1 MCWRVGFGLQRHK
14 KQSDG
19 TITDVVEEAEN
30 SANKTKGRRLESSSW
45 FLISGKNVLMH
56 PFCAK
61 LNFYANAFPLDPYF
75 HAYRPRRYIEVVIT
89 VYGVVKLT
97 LTKKRQSKEKL
108 STRWEVLTASMIE
121 CVLLAILCGSCEHF
135 WPACSVKWS
144 CPPPPHPPTKWLIYA
159 CIPDI
164 SLLNITSQ
172 IRHCS
177 NGNHL
182 FEMIYWVFLW
192 TRWTEEEKVSEE
204 KAGLSGQREK

>member
-1 MCWRVGFGLQRHK
+1 
-14 KQSDG
+14 
-19 TITDVVEEAEN
+19 
-30 SANKTKGRRLESSSW
+30 
-45 FLISGKNVLMH
+45 MH

-135 WPACSVKWS
+135 
-144 CPPPPHPPTKWLIYA
+144 
-159 CIPDI
+159 
-164 SLLNITSQ
+164 
-172 IRHCS
+172 
-177 NGNHL
+177 
-182 FEMIYWVFLW
+182 
-192 TRWTEEEKVSEE
+192 
-204 KAGLSGQREK
+204 